1 MAGCSR
7 RLDLDAVA
15 GWFLVERTLVLDRA
29 EDGMSSGEIVRFWQP
44 APEAGTDFIAACLA
58 AGRSMPHVHSEW
70 QFAVVEMP
78 TGLSVGAFRRFAAR
92 ADTVT
97 VLPPLTVHT
106 EGAGSGAG
114 PGWRVLYVAP
124 AVIGRLSG
132 PHGDDAGRVVRFPAP
147 VFTDPVRA
155 AELRELLRESD
166 EGLVGGAEFMSRA
179 LAWLEQVLRE
189 HALVLPDATRSS
201 AVERARALLHSRPTQ
216 SLELPEIATVAG
228 TSVSHLVRSFSR
240 VVGLPPQRYHVQVR
254 LAHARRLLAE
264 GQAASWVAYEC
275 GFADQ
280 SHLNR
285 RFKEAH
291 GLTPGAFQIQYQA
304 KASRVDAAA

>member
-1 MAGCSR
+1 
-7 RLDLDAVA
+7 
-15 GWFLVERTLVLDRA
+15 
-29 EDGMSSGEIVRFWQP
+29 MSSGEIVRFWAP
-44 APEAGTDFIAACLA
+44 APEAGTDFIAGCLTV
-58 AGRSMPHVHSEW
+58 GRSMPHVHSEW
-70 QFAVVEMP
+70 QFAVAETP
-78 TGLSVGAFRRFAAR
+78 SGLSIGAFRRFAAR
-92 ADTVT
+92 AETVT
-97 VLPPLTVHT
+97 VVSPLTVHT
-106 EGAGSGAG
+106 EGAGAGTG

-124 AVIGRLSG
+124 AVIDRLSG
-132 PHGDDAGRVVRFPAP
+132 HGAGGDAGPVVRFPAP
-147 VFTDPVRA
+147 VLTDPARA

-166 EGLVGGAEFMSRA
+166 EGLVDGVEFMSRV
-179 LAWLEQVLRE
+179 LAWLERVLRE
-189 HALVLPDATRSS
+189 HASVVLDAPRSS

-216 SLELPEIATVAG
+216 PLELPEIATVAG
-228 TSVSHLVRSFSR
+228 TSISHLVRSFSR

-285 RFKEAH
+285 RFKECH

-304 KASRVDAAA
+304 KASRVAAAA

>member
-1 MAGCSR
+1 
-7 RLDLDAVA
+7 
-15 GWFLVERTLVLDRA
+15 
-29 EDGMSSGEIVRFWQP
+29 MSSGELARFWQP
-44 APEAGTDFIAACLA
+44 ASKAGTDFIAACLTV
-58 AGRSMPHVHSEW
+58 GRSMPHVPSEW
-70 QFAVVEMP
+70 QFAMAEMP
-78 TGLSVGAFRRFAAR
+78 TGLSIGPFRRFAAR

-97 VLPPLTVHT
+97 VVPPLTVHT
-106 EGAGSGAG
+106 EGAGSETG
-114 PGWRVLYVAP
+114 PVWRVLYVAP
-124 AVIGRLSG
+124 AVIDRLGGRRPG
-132 PHGDDAGRVVRFPAP
+132 GDAGSVVRFHAPALTNP
-147 VFTDPVRA
+147 ARA

-166 EGLVGGAEFMSRA
+166 EGSVDGAEFMSRA
-179 LAWLEQVLRE
+179 LAWLEQVLGE
-189 HALVLPDATRSS
+189 HASMLTDGPRSS

-216 SLELPEIATVAG
+216 PLELPAIATVAG

-285 RFKEAH
+285 RFKECH
-291 GLTPGAFQIQYQA
+291 GLTPGAFQMQYQA
-304 KASRVDAAA
+304 KAPRVDAAA

>member
-1 MAGCSR
+1 
-7 RLDLDAVA
+7 
-15 GWFLVERTLVLDRA
+15 
-29 EDGMSSGEIVRFWQP
+29 MSNGELVRFWQP
-44 APEAGTDFIAACLA
+44 ASEAGTDFIAASLTV
-58 AGRSMPHVHSEW
+58 GRSMPHVHSEW
-70 QFAVVEMP
+70 QFAVAELP
-78 TGLSVGAFRRFAAR
+78 TGVSLGAFRRFAAR

-97 VLPPLTVHT
+97 VVPPLTVHT
-106 EGAGSGAG
+106 EGAGSGVG
-114 PGWRVLYVAP
+114 PGWRVLYVARE
-124 AVIGRLSG
+124 VIGRLSG
-132 PHGDDAGRVVRFPAP
+132 HQAGDDASLVVRFPAP
-147 VFTDPVRA
+147 VLTDEARA
-155 AELRELLRESD
+155 AELRDLLRESD
-166 EGLVGGAEFMSRA
+166 EGLVDGAEFMRRA
-179 LAWLEQVLRE
+179 LAWLEQVLRD
-189 HALVLPDATRSS
+189 HASILLDTPRSS

-285 RFKEAH
+285 RFKECH

-304 KASRVDAAA
+304 KASRVAAAA

>member
-1 MAGCSR
+1 
-7 RLDLDAVA
+7 
-15 GWFLVERTLVLDRA
+15 
-29 EDGMSSGEIVRFWQP
+29 MSNTEIVRFWQP
-44 APEAGTDFIAACLA
+44 ASEAGTDFIAAWLTV
-58 AGRSMPHVHSEW
+58 GRSMPHVHSEW
-70 QFAVVEMP
+70 QFAVAEMP
-78 TGLSVGAFRRFAAR
+78 TGLSIGAFRRFATR

-97 VLPPLTVHT
+97 VVPPLTVHT
-106 EGAGSGAG
+106 EGAGSESG

-124 AVIGRLSG
+124 AVIDRLSG
-132 PHGDDAGRVVRFPAP
+132 HRSGDDAGSVVRFHAPAL
-147 VFTDPVRA
+147 TNLARA
-155 AELRELLRESD
+155 GELRELLRESV
-166 EGLVGGAEFMSRA
+166 EGLVDGAEFMNRA

-189 HALVLPDATRSS
+189 HASVLRDAPRAS
-201 AVERARALLHSRPTQ
+201 AVERARTLLHSRPTQ
-216 SLELPEIATVAG
+216 PLELPEIATVAG

-285 RFKEAH
+285 RFKECH
-291 GLTPGAFQIQYQA
+291 GVTPGAFQVQYQA
-304 KASRVDAAA
+304 KASRVAAAA

>member
-1 MAGCSR
+1 
-7 RLDLDAVA
+7 
-15 GWFLVERTLVLDRA
+15 
-29 EDGMSSGEIVRFWQP
+29 MSSGELVRFWQP
-44 APEAGTDFIAACLA
+44 ASEAGTDFIAASLTV
-58 AGRSMPHVHSEW
+58 GRPMPHVHSEW
-70 QFAVVEMP
+70 QFAVAEMP
-78 TGLSVGAFRRFAAR
+78 TGLSIGAFRRFATR

-97 VLPPLTVHT
+97 VVPPLTVHT
-106 EGAGSGAG
+106 EGAGAEAG
-114 PGWRVLYVAP
+114 PGWRLLYVAP
-124 AVIGRLSG
+124 AVLDRLG
-132 PHGDDAGRVVRFPAP
+132 GHRPGGQAGSVVRFQAPAI
-147 VFTDPVRA
+147 TDPARA

-166 EGLVGGAEFMSRA
+166 EGLVDGAGFMSRA
-179 LAWLEQVLRE
+179 LAWLEQVLGE
-189 HALVLPDATRSS
+189 HASMLKDAPRSS

-285 RFKEAH
+285 RFKECH

-304 KASRVDAAA
+304 KASRVAAAA

>member
-1 MAGCSR
+1 
-7 RLDLDAVA
+7 
-15 GWFLVERTLVLDRA
+15 
-29 EDGMSSGEIVRFWQP
+29 MSSDEILRFWQP
-44 APEAGTDFIAACLA
+44 SPEAGTDFIAASLTV
-58 AGRSMPHVHSEW
+58 GRSMPHVHSEW
-70 QFAVVEMP
+70 QFAVAELP
-78 TGLSVGAFRRFAAR
+78 TGLSLGAFRRFAAR

-97 VLPPLTVHT
+97 VVPPLTVHT
-106 EGAGSGAG
+106 EGAGSGVG
-114 PGWRVLYVAP
+114 PGWRVLYVARE
-124 AVIGRLSG
+124 VIGRLSG
-132 PHGDDAGRVVRFPAP
+132 HQAGDDASLVVRFPSP
-147 VFTDPVRA
+147 VLTDQARA

-166 EGLVGGAEFMSRA
+166 EGLVDGAEFMSRA

-189 HALVLPDATRSS
+189 HASILLDAPRSS

-285 RFKEAH
+285 RFKECH

-304 KASRVDAAA
+304 KPSRVAAAA

>member
-1 MAGCSR
+1 
-7 RLDLDAVA
+7 
-15 GWFLVERTLVLDRA
+15 
-29 EDGMSSGEIVRFWQP
+29 MSEGELVRFWQP
-44 APEAGTDFIAACLA
+44 ASEAGTDFIAACLTV
-58 AGRSMPHVHSEW
+58 GRSMPHVHSEW
-70 QFAVVEMP
+70 QFAVAEMP
-78 TGLSVGAFRRFAAR
+78 TGLSIGAFRRYATR
-92 ADTVT
+92 AETVT
-97 VLPPLTVHT
+97 VVPPLTVHT
-106 EGAGSGAG
+106 EGAGSETG

-124 AVIGRLSG
+124 AVIDRLSG
-132 PHGDDAGRVVRFPAP
+132 HRPGADGGFVVRFNAPALSSP
-147 VFTDPVRA
+147 TRA
-155 AELRELLRESD
+155 AELRELLRESV
-166 EGLVGGAEFMSRA
+166 EGLVDGAEFMSRA
-179 LAWLEQVLRE
+179 LTWLEQVLRE
-189 HALVLPDATRSS
+189 HAAVLPDAPRSS

-240 VVGLPPQRYHVQVR
+240 VVGLPPQRYHLQVR

-285 RFKEAH
+285 RFKECH
-291 GLTPGAFQIQYQA
+291 GVTPGAFQIQYQS

>member
-1 MAGCSR
+1 
-7 RLDLDAVA
+7 
-15 GWFLVERTLVLDRA
+15 
-29 EDGMSSGEIVRFWQP
+29 MSSGEIIRFWRP
-44 APEAGTDFIAACLA
+44 APEARTDFIAAWLTV
-58 AGRSMPHVHSEW
+58 GRSRPHVHSEW
-70 QFAVVEMP
+70 QFAVTEAP
-78 TGLSVGAFRRFAAR
+78 TGLSIGAFRRFAAR
-92 ADTVT
+92 AETVT
-97 VLPPLTVHT
+97 VVPPLTVHT
-106 EGAGSGAG
+106 EGAGSGTGA
-114 PGWRVLYVAP
+114 GWRVLYVAP

-132 PHGDDAGRVVRFPAP
+132 HPAGDDVGPVVRFPAP
-147 VFTDPVRA
+147 VLTDPERA
-155 AELRELLRESD
+155 AELRELLRQSD
-166 EGLVGGAEFMSRA
+166 EGLVDGAEFMSRA

-189 HALVLPDATRSS
+189 HASVFPDAPRSS

-216 SLELPEIATVAG
+216 PLELPEIATVAG

-285 RFKEAH
+285 RFKECH

-304 KASRVDAAA
+304 KAPRVDAAA

>member
-1 MAGCSR
+1 
-7 RLDLDAVA
+7 
-15 GWFLVERTLVLDRA
+15 
-29 EDGMSSGEIVRFWQP
+29 MSSGEIIRFWQP
-44 APEAGTDFIAACLA
+44 ASEAGTDFIVACLTV
-58 AGRSMPHVHSEW
+58 GRSMPHVHSEW
-70 QFAVVEMP
+70 QFAVTEAP
-78 TGLSVGAFRRFAAR
+78 TSLSIGAFRRFAAR
-92 ADTVT
+92 AEAVT
-97 VLPPLTVHT
+97 VVPPLTVHT
-106 EGAGSGAG
+106 EGAGSGTG

-124 AVIGRLSG
+124 AVIDRLSEH
-132 PHGDDAGRVVRFPAP
+132 PATDDAGAVVRFPAP
-147 VFTDPVRA
+147 VLTDQVRA
-155 AELRELLRESD
+155 AELRELLCESD
-166 EGLVGGAEFMSRA
+166 GGLVDGAEFTSRA
-179 LAWLEQVLRE
+179 LAWLKRVLQQ
-189 HALVLPDATRSS
+189 HASFLRDAPRSS

-216 SLELPEIATVAG
+216 PLELPEIATVAG

-285 RFKEAH
+285 RFKECH

>member
-1 MAGCSR
+1 
-7 RLDLDAVA
+7 
-15 GWFLVERTLVLDRA
+15 
-29 EDGMSSGEIVRFWQP
+29 MSNGELVRFWQP
-44 APEAGTDFIAACLA
+44 ASEAGTDFIAASLTV
-58 AGRSMPHVHSEW
+58 GRSMPHVHSEW
-70 QFAVVEMP
+70 QFAVAELP
-78 TGLSVGAFRRFAAR
+78 TGVSLGAFRRFAAR

-97 VLPPLTVHT
+97 VVPPLTVHT
-106 EGAGSGAG
+106 EGAGSGVG
-114 PGWRVLYVAP
+114 PGWRVLYVARE
-124 AVIGRLSG
+124 VIGRLSR
-132 PHGDDAGRVVRFPAP
+132 HQAGDDASLVVRFPAP
-147 VFTDPVRA
+147 VLTDQARA
-155 AELRELLRESD
+155 AELRDLLRESD
-166 EGLVGGAEFMSRA
+166 EGQVDGAEFMRRA
-179 LAWLEQVLRE
+179 LAWLEQVLRD
-189 HALVLPDATRSS
+189 HASILLDTPRSS

-285 RFKEAH
+285 RFKECH

-304 KASRVDAAA
+304 KASRVAAAA

>member
-1 MAGCSR
+1 
-7 RLDLDAVA
+7 
-15 GWFLVERTLVLDRA
+15 
-29 EDGMSSGEIVRFWQP
+29 MSNGELVRFWQP
-44 APEAGTDFIAACLA
+44 ASEAGTDFIAASLTV
-58 AGRSMPHVHSEW
+58 GRSMPHVHSEW
-70 QFAVVEMP
+70 QFAVAELP
-78 TGLSVGAFRRFAAR
+78 TGVSLGAFRRFAAR
-92 ADTVT
+92 ADSVT
-97 VLPPLTVHT
+97 VVPPLTVHA
-106 EGAGSGAG
+106 EGAGSGVG
-114 PGWRVLYVAP
+114 PGWRVLYVARE
-124 AVIGRLSG
+124 VIGRLSG
-132 PHGDDAGRVVRFPAP
+132 HQAGDDASLVVRFPAP
-147 VFTDPVRA
+147 VLTDQARA
-155 AELRELLRESD
+155 AELRDLLRESD
-166 EGLVGGAEFMSRA
+166 EGLVDGAEFMRRA
-179 LAWLEQVLRE
+179 LAWLEQVLRD
-189 HALVLPDATRSS
+189 HASILLDTPRSS

-285 RFKEAH
+285 RFKECH

-304 KASRVDAAA
+304 KASRVAAAA

>member
-1 MAGCSR
+1 
-7 RLDLDAVA
+7 
-15 GWFLVERTLVLDRA
+15 
-29 EDGMSSGEIVRFWQP
+29 MSSDEIIRFWQP
-44 APEAGTDFIAACLA
+44 APEAGTDFIAACLTL
-58 AGRSMPHVHSEW
+58 GRSMPHLHSEW
-70 QFAVVEMP
+70 QFAVAELP
-78 TGLSVGAFRRFAAR
+78 TGLTMGAFRRFAAR
-92 ADTVT
+92 SDTVT
-97 VLPPLTVHT
+97 VVAPLTVHT
-106 EGAGSGAG
+106 EGAGSGIG

-124 AVIGRLSG
+124 EVISRLSG
-132 PHGDDAGRVVRFPAP
+132 HQAGGHRGPAVRFPTPAL
-147 VFTDPVRA
+147 TDQARA
-155 AELRELLRESD
+155 AELRELLRESE
-166 EGLVGGAEFMSRA
+166 EGLLDGAEFMSRA
-179 LAWLEQVLRE
+179 LAWLEQVLRD
-189 HALVLPDATRSS
+189 HASTFPDAPRPS

-240 VVGLPPQRYHVQVR
+240 VAGLPPQRYHVQVR

-285 RFKEAH
+285 RFKECH

>member
-1 MAGCSR
+1 
-7 RLDLDAVA
+7 
-15 GWFLVERTLVLDRA
+15 
-29 EDGMSSGEIVRFWQP
+29 MSSDEILRFWQP
-44 APEAGTDFIAACLA
+44 APEAGTGFIAACLTL
-58 AGRSMPHVHSEW
+58 GRSMPHVHSEW
-70 QFAVVEMP
+70 QFAVAELP
-78 TGLSVGAFRRFAAR
+78 TGLTIGAFQRFAVR

-97 VLPPLTVHT
+97 VVPPLTVHT
-106 EGAGSGAG
+106 EGAGSGTG

-124 AVIGRLSG
+124 EVISRLSG
-132 PHGDDAGRVVRFPAP
+132 HQAGGHWGPVVRFPTPAL
-147 VFTDPVRA
+147 TDQGRA
-155 AELRELLRESD
+155 ADLRELLRESE
-166 EGLVGGAEFMSRA
+166 EGLVDGAEFMSRA
-179 LAWLEQVLRE
+179 LAWLEQVLKY
-189 HALVLPDATRSS
+189 ASPVPDAPRSS
-201 AVERARALLHSRPTQ
+201 AVERARALMHSRPTQ

-285 RFKEAH
+285 RFKECH

>member
-1 MAGCSR
+1 MN
-7 RLDLDAVA
+7 
-15 GWFLVERTLVLDRA
+15 
-29 EDGMSSGEIVRFWQP
+29 SGELARFWQP
-44 APEAGTDFIAACLA
+44 ASEAGTDFIAACLTV
-58 AGRSMPHVHSEW
+58 GRSMPHVHSEW
-70 QFAVVEMP
+70 QFAMAEMP
-78 TGLSVGAFRRFAAR
+78 TGLSIGAFRRFAAR

-97 VLPPLTVHT
+97 VVPPLTVHT
-106 EGAGSGAG
+106 EGAGSETG
-114 PGWRVLYVAP
+114 PVWRVLYVAP
-124 AVIGRLSG
+124 AVIDRLGGQRPGGS
-132 PHGDDAGRVVRFPAP
+132 AGSVVRFHAPAL
-147 VFTDPVRA
+147 TNQARA

-166 EGLVGGAEFMSRA
+166 EGLVGGAEFMSRV
-179 LAWLEQVLRE
+179 LAWLKQVLGE
-189 HALVLPDATRSS
+189 HASVLVDAPRSS
-201 AVERARALLHSRPTQ
+201 AVERARALLHSRPTEP
-216 SLELPEIATVAG
+216 LELPAIATVAG

-285 RFKEAH
+285 RFKECH
-291 GLTPGAFQIQYQA
+291 GLTPGAFQSQYQA

>member
-1 MAGCSR
+1 
-7 RLDLDAVA
+7 
-15 GWFLVERTLVLDRA
+15 
-29 EDGMSSGEIVRFWQP
+29 MSSGELVRFWQP
-44 APEAGTDFIAACLA
+44 ASEAGTDFIAASLTV
-58 AGRSMPHVHSEW
+58 GRPMPHVHSEW
-70 QFAVVEMP
+70 QFAVAEMP
-78 TGLSVGAFRRFAAR
+78 AGLSIGAFRRFATR

-97 VLPPLTVHT
+97 VVPPLTVHT
-106 EGAGSGAG
+106 EGAGSEAG

-124 AVIGRLSG
+124 AVIDRLSG
-132 PHGDDAGRVVRFPAP
+132 HRSGDDAGSVVRFHAPAL
-147 VFTDPVRA
+147 TDLVRA
-155 AELRELLRESD
+155 GELRELLQESV
-166 EGLVGGAEFMSRA
+166 EGLVDGGEFMSRA

-189 HALVLPDATRSS
+189 HASVLPDVPRSS

-285 RFKEAH
+285 RFKECH

-304 KASRVDAAA
+304 KASRVAAAA

>member
-1 MAGCSR
+1 
-7 RLDLDAVA
+7 
-15 GWFLVERTLVLDRA
+15 
-29 EDGMSSGEIVRFWQP
+29 MSSGEIIRFWRP
-44 APEAGTDFIAACLA
+44 ASEAGTDFIAACLTV
-58 AGRSMPHVHSEW
+58 GRSLPHVHSEW
-70 QFAVVEMP
+70 QFAVTEAP
-78 TGLSVGAFRRFAAR
+78 TGLSIGAFRRFAAR
-92 ADTVT
+92 AETVT
-97 VLPPLTVHT
+97 VVPPLTVHT
-106 EGAGSGAG
+106 EGAGSGTG
-114 PGWRVLYVAP
+114 PAWRVLYVAP
-124 AVIGRLSG
+124 AVIGRLSEHPAAADGG
-132 PHGDDAGRVVRFPAP
+132 PVARFPSP
-147 VFTDPVRA
+147 VLTDPVRA
-155 AELRELLRESD
+155 AELRELLWESE
-166 EGLVGGAEFMSRA
+166 EGSVDGAEFTSRA
-179 LAWLEQVLRE
+179 LAWLEQVLRQ
-189 HALVLPDATRSS
+189 HASVLPDAPRSS

-216 SLELPEIATVAG
+216 PLELPEIATVAG

-285 RFKEAH
+285 RFKECH

>member
-1 MAGCSR
+1 
-7 RLDLDAVA
+7 
-15 GWFLVERTLVLDRA
+15 
-29 EDGMSSGEIVRFWQP
+29 MSSDEILRFWQP
-44 APEAGTDFIAACLA
+44 SPEAGTDFIGACLTM
-58 AGRSMPHVHSEW
+58 GRSMPHLHSEW
-70 QFAVVEMP
+70 QFAVAEVP
-78 TGLSVGAFRRFAAR
+78 TGLTMGAFRRFAAR

-97 VLPPLTVHT
+97 VVPPLAVHT
-106 EGAGSGAG
+106 EGAGSGVG
-114 PGWRVLYVAP
+114 PGWRILYVAP
-124 AVIGRLSG
+124 EVIARLSG
-132 PHGDDAGRVVRFPAP
+132 HQAGGQAGAVVRFPAP
-147 VFTDPVRA
+147 VLTDQARA

-166 EGLVGGAEFMSRA
+166 EGLVDGAEFMSRA

-189 HALVLPDATRSS
+189 HASALPGAARSS
-201 AVERARALLHSRPTQ
+201 AVERARALLQSRPTQ
-216 SLELPEIATVAG
+216 SLELPDIATVAG

-240 VVGLPPQRYHVQVR
+240 LVGLPPQRYHVQVR

-285 RFKEAH
+285 RFKECH

-304 KASRVDAAA
+304 KASRVAAAA

>member
-1 MAGCSR
+1 
-7 RLDLDAVA
+7 
-15 GWFLVERTLVLDRA
+15 
-29 EDGMSSGEIVRFWQP
+29 MSSGEIVRFWRP
-44 APEAGTDFIAACLA
+44 ASEAGTDFIAACLTG
-58 AGRSMPHVHSEW
+58 GRSMPHVHSEW
-70 QFAVVEMP
+70 QFAVAETP

-97 VLPPLTVHT
+97 VVPPLTVHT
-106 EGAGSGAG
+106 EGAGSGTG
-114 PGWRVLYVAP
+114 PGWRVLFVAP
-124 AVIGRLSG
+124 AVLDRLSEHAAVG
-132 PHGDDAGRVVRFPAP
+132 DAGSVVRFPAP
-147 VFTDPVRA
+147 VLADPARA

-166 EGLVGGAEFMSRA
+166 EGSVDGAEFMRRA
-179 LAWLEQVLRE
+179 LAWLAQLLRE
-189 HALVLPDATRSS
+189 HASVLPDAPRSS
-201 AVERARALLHSRPTQ
+201 AVERARALLLSRPTQ
-216 SLELPEIATVAG
+216 PLELPEIATVAG

-285 RFKEAH
+285 RFKECH

-304 KASRVDAAA
+304 RPSRVAAAA